1 MKSTGIVRPIDKLG
15 RIVLP
20 KELRDAL
27 HLVENESSV
36 EFYTD
41 GDTIVLKKY
50 MPACIFCNS
59 ADNMIEYNGMKICK
73 DCFDKMNQLFLQ
85 KED

>member
-1 MKSTGIVRPIDKLG
+1 MKSTGIVRPIDRLG
-15 RIVLP
+15 RIVIP
-20 KELRDAL
+20 KELRAAH
-27 HLVENESSV
+27 HLVANESSV

-41 GDTIVLKKY
+41 GDAIILKKY

-59 ADNMIEYNGMKICK
+59 ADNMIEFHGMKICK
-73 DCFDKMNQLFLQ
+73 DCLDKMNQLFLQ